1 MEPLNPELRKALKE
15 AHPGLTDEDIDRT
28 EELLAQRMLCDP
40 EKEAERIQQLD
51 NERVEIINQKMP
63 HYNEVVRAVNARAE
77 KLQKAPVQKVT
88 ITIKKPE

>member
-1 MEPLNPELRKALKE
+1 MEPLNPELRTALKE

-51 NERVEIINQKMP
+51 KERVEIINQKMP

-77 KLQKAPVQKVT
+77 QLQKIPPQKVT
-88 ITIKKPE
+88 ITIKKPD